1 MHMTKFSMEILLPV
15 FSTPCK
21 SVIASLCLIPWCGW
35 ARDHPEYYLQSIS
48 ILIILSQKRSIL
60 FCQSPLVKDNLYYAK
75 KWTLE
80 YCFWSIM
87 KWFNNNVSSYFLND
101 FKTLMH
107 CRCLPPWLNEMG
119 QFKLQPA
126 VWGSPHVQ
134 GSMTVLS
141 PFLFILLFF
150 SKYQVI
156 FLKRG
161 MSLIIS
167 HIQLVINL
175 HKVKVRYFSE
185 LHF

>member
-1 MHMTKFSMEILLPV
+1 MQVSHSKP
-15 FSTPCK
+15 
-21 SVIASLCLIPWCGW
+21 LIPWCSW

-48 ILIILSQKRSIL
+48 ILIILSQKLS
-60 FCQSPLVKDNLYYAK
+60 LYYFASPHWWKTIFIMQK

-119 QFKLQPA
+119 QFRLQPA
-126 VWGSPHVQ
+126 VWGSLHVQ

-150 SKYQVI
+150 SKFQVI
-156 FLKRG
+156 FLEG
-161 MSLIIS
+161 NVTHYLT
-167 HIQLVINL
+167 HPAGD
-175 HKVKVRYFSE
+175 
-185 LHF
+185 